1 MIVCHCRALNDRA
14 VLDAIAEGV
23 DDLHELA
30 LRCGAGSRCGGCQPL
45 LVELLLQQRARQHTA
60 A

>member
-30 LRCGAGSRCGGCQPL
+30 RRCGAGSRCGGCQPIL
-45 LVELLLQQRARQHTA
+45 LELLLQQRSRQHTA